1 MFNVQALLKL
11 ATWAPQYDRVM
22 VLPFV
27 KATASRAGLV
37 QPGENREKPEMGVV
51 IAVGPGGIAPESG
64 RPVVV
69 MAQPGEIVLYGKYAG
84 QAIDSEDAAGDPLD
98 LFIMRD
104 IEILGKRTD
113 YDPADIEIHDDD
125 PRKIHFKGLV
135 CEHCPQATSS
145 ERLASFQA
153 AAGLGESREEFERDR
168 MGETGERLSAE
179 SRRTEEEKSTLIA
192 EERERLRLAR
202 QSADVGP
209 RPVGVHED

>member
-113 YDPADIEIHDDD
+113 YDPLDIEIHDDD

-135 CEHCPQATSS
+135 CEHCATASS
-145 ERLASFQA
+145 EERLASYRA
-153 AAGLGESREEFERDR
+153 AAGLDDDDCREAQDNTPSLGPFD
-168 MGETGERLSAE
+168 GVPTS
-179 SRRTEEEKSTLIA
+179 EEKSTLIA

-202 QSADVGP
+202 VSADVGP